1 MKENNV
7 SLKGEPEWDPD
18 SEKREHYITFIVN
31 QLTLEEKTDMI
42 HGAGFFKTKG
52 VERLGIPPLTMS
64 DGPMGV
70 RNEFYNDKWPVQ

>member
-7 SLKGEPEWDPD
+7 SLKGELEWDSD

-52 VERLGIPPLTMS
+52 VERLGIPPLQCLMDLWVLEMNS
-64 DGPMGV
+64 IMISGC
-70 RNEFYNDKWPVQ
+70 Q

>member
-7 SLKGEPEWDPD
+7 SLKSEPDWDSD

-52 VERLGIPPLTMS
+52 VERLGIPLHPMS
-64 DGPMGV
+64 GYQAA
-70 RNEFYNDKWPVQ
+70 F